1 MLQFITAIAAL
12 VGAVLGVFAVEFGGE
27 KLLHITAGG
36 FIYLAAVT
44 ILPEILEDKVS
55 LRFRLAQLL
64 SFGLGVLFL
73 FLVSVLEHSSPDG
86 HHGHSHGHSHGHHH
100 HIEEEA
106 IHHENHDHHSH
117 HDDHHNHHDHHHHH
131 HHHEADHNLHSEL

>member
-86 HHGHSHGHSHGHHH
+86 HHGHSHGHHH

>member
-86 HHGHSHGHSHGHHH
+86 HHGHSHGHHH

-117 HDDHHNHHDHHHHH
+117 HDDHHNHHDHHDHH